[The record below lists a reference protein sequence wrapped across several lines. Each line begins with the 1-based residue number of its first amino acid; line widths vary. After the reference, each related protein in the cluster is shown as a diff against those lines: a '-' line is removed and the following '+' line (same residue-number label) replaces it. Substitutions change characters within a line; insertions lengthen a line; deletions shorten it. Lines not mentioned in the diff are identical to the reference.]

1 VPLNT
6 VYGFGLCAARYSF
19 LSRRVIAAQMS
30 GGVRCRPTAAFPW
43 CQSSCLICGCCC
55 VYVSMRLPNPKE
67 KNGSE
72 EGKKENRAP
81 CVHATGYFGGCT
93 KVFNH
98 LIKFD
103 GGFGMRCTGKY
114 LPERMSFCTWA
125 QVRISA
131 GLLLSFVFAWLWV

>member
-1 VPLNT
+1 
-6 VYGFGLCAARYSF
+6 
-19 LSRRVIAAQMS
+19 
-30 GGVRCRPTAAFPW
+30 
-43 CQSSCLICGCCC
+43 
-55 VYVSMRLPNPKE
+55 MRLPNPEE

-72 EGKKENRAP
+72 EGEKENRGVP

-114 LPERMSFCTWA
+114 LPERMSFCT
-125 QVRISA
+125 
-131 GLLLSFVFAWLWV
+131 